1 MDDLI
6 TWLRAQLDED
16 ERVAREAGGAAWSV
30 GTEET
35 PDGENAYYS
44 IGAYGEEPF
53 VDTDVTER
61 AKFDHIVYW
70 DPARVLREVEA
81 KRAIID
87 MHQPDTQFSSD
98 QQFCRKCAT
107 GDSCDDCLDYST
119 QVWPCSTLRL
129 LALPY
134 SDHPGYEESWRP

>member
-16 ERVAREAGGAAWSV
+16 ERIATQDGVLAGDTWHVLELLPGRVTAEVMRLGGTVAKL
-30 GTEET
+30 EEH
-35 PDGENAYYS
+35 DAEHMA
-44 IGAYGEEPF
+44 
-53 VDTDVTER
+53 R
-61 AKFDHIVYW
+61 H
-70 DPARVLREVEA
+70 DPARVRREVEA

-87 MHQPDTQFSSD
+87 MHQPDIQFSSD

-129 LALPY
+129 LALPLA
-134 SDHPGYEESWRP
+134 DLPGYREEWKP